1 MVQRRIELINGVRT
15 ERVAYLGPIKSDPHD
30 RGVISPVIGDVGEVK
45 AIHRMPQLRR
55 ERASHALKLT
65 VTRFERRSR
74 AADDRRNDEQ
84 RARKLSNPASTV
96 ARCEE
101 RRRRQLPARRAR
113 EAPKKLEGAGHPAT
127 PRGPPIDQHPPRS
140 TPLTRPSQR
149 REIDWI
155 PPTAGL
161 SPSDPPHIS

>member
-1 MVQRRIELINGVRT
+1 MRP
-15 ERVAYLGPIKSDPHD
+15 ERVAYFRPIKGNPDGW
-30 RGVISPVIGDVGEVK
+30 GVLGPVIGDVGEVK

-96 ARCEE
+96 ARCKSDDDVSFQRDVREKRQKNWRVQVIPLRHAGPRLTNTLHAP
-101 RRRRQLPARRAR
+101 RR
-113 EAPKKLEGAGHPAT
+113 
-127 PRGPPIDQHPPRS
+127 
-140 TPLTRPSQR
+140 
-149 REIDWI
+149 
-155 PPTAGL
+155 
-161 SPSDPPHIS
+161 

>member
-84 RARKLSNPASTV
+84 RAIRKLSNPASTV
-96 ARCEE
+96 ARCKSDDDVSFQRDVREKRQKNWRVQVIPLRHAGPRLTNTLHAP
-101 RRRRQLPARRAR
+101 RR
-113 EAPKKLEGAGHPAT
+113 
-127 PRGPPIDQHPPRS
+127 
-140 TPLTRPSQR
+140 
-149 REIDWI
+149 
-155 PPTAGL
+155 
-161 SPSDPPHIS
+161 